1 MARSILRSIRASLS
15 KNLNQGSHFDGLLFL
30 LLQILYNRAIIGVYS
45 YETSQFA
52 RALASGYS
60 SQILFRIL
68 KML

>member
-1 MARSILRSIRASLS
+1 MMTSFFYCSKYCTIESLQEFTIM
-15 KNLNQGSHFDGLLFL
+15 KQ
-30 LLQILYNRAIIGVYS
+30 
-45 YETSQFA
+45 SQFA